1 MHPALLYKPLD
12 NYSVQCHLCQR
23 RCKIASGKSGYC
35 GTRKNLD
42 GKLFSI
48 IYGRVSSIR
57 ISPIEIKPLFHFYP
71 GSQWL
76 SMGSLGCNF
85 LCPGCQNWEISHTKV
100 EKEIRSLQFVTPEE
114 SIRHARDSH
123 CKGISWTYNE
133 PTMWFEYTLDSASMA
148 RETGLLTNYV
158 TNAYITVEAL
168 DLIGPYLNAFRADLK
183 GFSDKT
189 YQRIANIN
197 RFDGIL
203 KILERA
209 KHFWDMHVEIITN
222 LIPEINDGKSE
233 LKEMA
238 RWICDYLGPETPWHV
253 TRFIPHFRLSHL
265 ASTPLAEL
273 EQARQ
278 IGLEAGLK
286 YVYLGNVPGHPA
298 ENTYCPTCGKLLIE
312 RMNYQI
318 IQYHLDGNLCTY
330 CGKPI
335 MGYFEPSPNDNQPHN
350 IPRGEP

>member
-1 MHPALLYKPLD
+1 M
-12 NYSVQCHLCQR
+12 
-23 RCKIASGKSGYC
+23 
-35 GTRKNLD
+35 
-42 GKLFSI
+42 
-48 IYGRVSSIR
+48 R